1 MSNFDLFSSDK
12 INSIVSDTLKGCDDG
27 ELFLEDN
34 LSESFVFDDN
44 VLKSTTYNKFKGF
57 GLRGIKDDLTGY
69 SHSSDLSIDSLKEA
83 SQTVSSIKSGYNGEK
98 IIDPS
103 KTNNKLY
110 TDQNPIDV
118 KGYAAKIK
126 LLEEINNYARSYDNK
141 VKQVSVNLSGSW
153 QKINILKPSGIKLSD
168 IRPLVRL
175 NVSVTLEENG
185 KKETGSVGFGGRY
198 SYNDFFIEGNW
209 KNEVKKA
216 IDQATTMLKAIPAP
230 AGEQTVVL
238 GPGWPGILLH
248 EAIGHGLEG
257 DFNRKKISVF
267 TELMNSYVANKE
279 VTVYDDGTITDRRG
293 SYTID
298 DEGTPSQKTT
308 LIENGKLINY
318 MQDRQNAR
326 LMNTEATG
334 NGRRQSY
341 AHQPMPRMSNT
352 IMANGKHDP
361 SEILKSTK
369 KGIFAKTFGGG
380 QVDITNGKFVFSA
393 SEAYMIEDGK
403 ITRPIKGATLIG
415 SGFEV
420 LKKVEFVGNDLQM
433 DPGIGTC
440 GKNGQGVPV
449 GVGQPTLKIN
459 GLTVGGTAN

>member
-69 SHSSDLSIDSLKEA
+69 SHSSDLSIESLKEA